1 MKDLKFVQTISDF
14 RTIIR
19 FCKTNLIDLTE
30 VKINKNLFDFYQD
43 MIVPEAQH
51 INNIRL
57 AKNEFVILDGIE
69 CKVIE
74 IVKCPN
80 CRGSGTLFH
89 NKK

>member
-74 IVKCPN
+74 IVKCPT
-80 CRGSGTLFH
+80 CRGSGTSIA
-89 NKK
+89 